1 MGRGVSPSR
10 HGSPGGLA
18 PPASTSLRNH
28 HARDRYVERLG
39 DAVADNDVMEQ
50 NVVVRAMSERF
61 TLTRRHRRLRAFV
74 VPDALEVGVFGTD
87 VHPRAVKRPFA
98 VRRVR
103 AVRLVSTASSFRN
116 SIFMALFFTL

>member
-1 MGRGVSPSR
+1 MVGRGV
-10 HGSPGGLA
+10 
-18 PPASTSLRNH
+18 PASTALRNFE
-28 HARDRYVERLG
+28 ARDREIKRLG
-39 DAVADNDVMEQ
+39 EAVTGNGVVEQ
-50 NVVVRAMSERF
+50 NVLVHATLERF
-61 TLTRRHRRLRAFV
+61 ALTRRHGQRRGLRF
-74 VPDALEVGVFGTD
+74 PNALEVGVFGTD